1 MDQNNSLKLGDLI
14 SMASNFLKYYLSFR
28 RFNTILIS
36 ICLIASLCF
45 YAIEKSQYEGVA
57 SFVLMDGGGSK
68 AGGLASLGSQFGL
81 DLGSLGGQSNS
92 IFSGE
97 NIFDIFKTRSIIERV
112 LLTPYQNNQGEKAT
126 TLADAYIQMNS
137 SRIARLLGDE
147 STSPGLF
154 INYDP
159 IKAGD
164 RQKDS
169 ILNELYK
176 NIVKKNLFID
186 KLNKKGSIIQ
196 LRVVTRN
203 EIFSKLFAE
212 RLIEEVKYFYINI
225 KNANT
230 QQALNNL
237 QFKADSLQLILGR
250 LYNKSFEIIRPNPTN
265 LLNEN
270 AANALSKQK
279 DYSNFNYSNITNTEM
294 TQRDKTVAYTLYAEV
309 IKNLEITKLSQ
320 AQQAPIFQ
328 ILDLPKYPLEDKK
341 IKIIFLLPIAILIG
355 FVLSVAIAF
364 LKYIFK

>member
-1 MDQNNSLKLGDLI
+1 MDQNNSLKLGDVI
-14 SMASNFLKYYLSFR
+14 SMVSDFFKYYLSFK

-36 ICLIASLCF
+36 VCIIASLLF
-45 YAIEKSQYEGVA
+45 YAVEKPKYEGVA

-68 AGGLASLGSQFGL
+68 VGGLASLGSQFGL

-97 NIFDIFKTRSIIERV
+97 NIFDIFKTRSIIESV
-112 LLTPYQNNQGEKAT
+112 LLTPYQKNKGEISI
-126 TLADAYIQMNS
+126 TLADAYMQMHSSTIQK
-137 SRIARLLGDE
+137 LLGNE
-147 STSPGLF
+147 PATPGMF
-154 INYDP
+154 VNYNPING
-159 IKAGD
+159 GD
-164 RQKDS
+164 RKKDS
-169 ILNELYK
+169 VLNELYK
-176 NIVKKNLFID
+176 DIIKKNLFID

-196 LRVVTRN
+196 LRVITRN

-212 RLIEEVKYFYINI
+212 RLIEQVKFFYINI

-230 QQALNNL
+230 QQAINNL
-237 QFKADSLQLILGR
+237 QFKADSLQQILGR
-250 LYNKSFEIIRPNPTN
+250 LYNKSFEIIRPNPSN

-279 DYSNFNYSNITNTEM
+279 DYTNFNYSNITNTEM

-328 ILDLPKYPLEDKK
+328 VLDLPKYPLEDKK
-341 IKIIFLLPIAILIG
+341 TKIILLIPFAILLG
-355 FVLSVAIAF
+355 LVLSVAIAF
-364 LKYIFK
+364 LKYLFK